1 MPPPSALRA
10 QLAQLKAAEA
20 KLTAEVEAMQL
31 QLAPPPSR
39 PAASA
44 MIDLAARM
52 QEMPTEA
59 LAEMLANQM
68 GRRQGQP
75 IHTSVADPLPPSSCS
90 SSFISSPLPP
100 SLNLAAGEA
109 SALVEVMAGL
119 KDLPTPALVDLL
131 ARMKGQPGSASAAA
145 PPRPLES
152 FYPPQ
157 VSTDSLSLGAAAP
170 PHHPAMRSGRARLLR
185 SVLTHFFQKHHEEAV
200 PQVDELVWRV
210 VGDGA
215 VWSEQELIAKLE
227 ARYGARMDLD
237 PDGHGE
243 D

>member
-1 MPPPSALRA
+1 MPPALRA
-10 QLAQLKAAEA
+10 QLAQLQASEA
-20 KLTAEVEAMQL
+20 KLAAEVEALQL
-31 QLAPPPSR
+31 QLALPAPR
-39 PAASA
+39 PAASTV
-44 MIDLAARM
+44 M

-59 LAEMLANQM
+59 RADQQM

-75 IHTSVADPLPPSSCS
+75 IHTSLAAPLAPRS
-90 SSFISSPLPP
+90 SSSISSSSSALPP
-100 SLNLAAGEA
+100 SLNLSASEA
-109 SALVEVMAGL
+109 SALMEVMADL
-119 KDLPTPALVDLL
+119 KDLPTPALAHLL
-131 ARMKGQPGSASAAA
+131 ARMREQPGSVSRAALPGAA
-145 PPRPLES
+145 PASRPLES

-157 VSTDSLSLGAAAP
+157 VSTNSLGAAAP

-185 SVLTHFFQKHHEEAV
+185 SVLIHFFQKHHQEAL

-237 PDGHGE
+237 PDGDE
-243 D
+243 

>member
-1 MPPPSALRA
+1 MPPPSDLRA
-10 QLAQLKAAEA
+10 QLAQLQAAEA
-20 KLTAEVEAMQL
+20 KLAAEVEAMQL
-31 QLAPPPSR
+31 QLAPPPPR
-39 PAASA
+39 PAASD

-59 LAEMLANQM
+59 LAEMLAKQLE
-68 GRRQGQP
+68 RRQGQP
-75 IHTSVADPLPPSSCS
+75 IHTSAAAPLALSSCS
-90 SSFISSPLPP
+90 GSSIS

-185 SVLTHFFQKHHEEAV
+185 SVLTHFFQKHHKEAV

>member
-131 ARMKGQPGSASAAA
+131 ARMKGQPGSASSAA
-145 PPRPLES
+145 PLPLES
-152 FYPPQ
+152 FYPPR
-157 VSTDSLSLGAAAP
+157 VSTDSLGAAAP

-185 SVLTHFFQKHHEEAV
+185 SVLTNFFQKHHKEAV
-200 PQVDELVWRV
+200 PSVDELVWRV

-237 PDGHGE
+237 PDGE